1 MEKETKKK
9 TTSTKKNTSSAK
21 KTTSKAKT
29 NSTKGTSKN
38 VKKASTTKKEV
49 AKIEKEAI
57 KAKDTKK
64 AVTKAV
70 KSSDVKEEKNTKKI
84 EENKNAKNEKIK
96 KEVTKTKKENILD
109 NVKMVF
115 DGEIGSLFKI
125 LVIIIIVISVFF
137 AMTNLINKAKENDD
151 TVAEGQIQYEEIL
164 VSNILKQGSNEYY
177 VLVYENED
185 LYLETFDFYINQ
197 YKLKVDALKVYN
209 SVLSDNGFNRKYY
222 DEKESNIIG
231 ANIDNLKFSTTTLV
245 KVQNGSI
252 VEAYTDPSSIIEYL
266 KNISK

>member
-9 TTSTKKNTSSAK
+9 TTSTKNNTSSVK

-38 VKKASTTKKEV
+38 VKNDST
-49 AKIEKEAI
+49 
-57 KAKDTKK
+57 
-64 AVTKAV
+64 
-70 KSSDVKEEKNTKKI
+70 
-84 EENKNAKNEKIK
+84 
-96 KEVTKTKKENILD
+96 TKKENILD
-109 NVKMVF
+109 NVKIAF